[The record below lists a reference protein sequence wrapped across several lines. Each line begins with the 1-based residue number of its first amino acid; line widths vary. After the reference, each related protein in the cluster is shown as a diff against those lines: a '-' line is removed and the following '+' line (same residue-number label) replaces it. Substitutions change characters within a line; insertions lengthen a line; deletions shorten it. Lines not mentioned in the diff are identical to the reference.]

1 MVPRIELPTC
11 FRLANAVFLVSILN
25 LPFANA
31 QQARTEAQ
39 KDSMANPTQSWSIAI
54 HGGAGGIP
62 SDFSPAVQAKKLSG
76 LRAALQKGV
85 SLLKSGASAVD
96 VAQQVV
102 QVLEDD
108 PHFNAGR
115 GAVYNSEGNVSLDA
129 SLMDGSDLTCGAV
142 ANVTIPKN
150 PIELARAVM
159 DKTPHVMLTGD
170 GADQFAR
177 ELGITTVDQEYF
189 KTESQTESW
198 KRWKARQAARANQI
212 SKDDYS
218 KGDDRLF
225 YLGTVGCVVRDG
237 SGNLAAA
244 TSTGGLLG
252 KKYGRVGDSPV
263 IGAGTYANNKT
274 CAISCTGEGELFI
287 RHHIASAISAR
298 MEYLKENLAS
308 ATHVAI
314 FETLPKDSG
323 GLISVDANG
332 EIVLQFNTPMMARGQ
347 AKSDGTFQVGLVDWD
362 SGNGITAEGI
372 P

>member
-1 MVPRIELPTC
+1 MIPRIKIPKC
-11 FRLANAVFLVSILN
+11 FGLANAVFLISFLN

-31 QQARTEAQ
+31 QQSKTETQ
-39 KDSMANPTQSWSIAI
+39 RESMANPTQTWSIAI

-62 SDFSPAVQAKKLSG
+62 SEFSPAVQAKKLDG

-85 SLLKSGASAVD
+85 SLLQSGASAVD
-96 VAQQVV
+96 VVQQVV

-108 PHFNAGR
+108 PNFNAGR

-129 SLMDGSDLTCGAV
+129 SLMNGSDLTCGAV
-142 ANVTIPKN
+142 ANVTVPKN

-170 GADQFAR
+170 GADKFAR
-177 ELGITTVDQEYF
+177 ELGITTVDQDYF

-212 SKDDYS
+212 SKEDYS

-225 YLGTVGCVVRDG
+225 YLGTVGCVVRDQ

-298 MEYLKENLAS
+298 MEYLKENLES
-308 ATHVAI
+308 ATKVAI
-314 FETLPKDSG
+314 FETLPTDSG
-323 GLISVDANG
+323 GLISVDASG

-347 AKSDGTFQVGLVDWD
+347 AKSDGTFQVGLVDW
-362 SGNGITAEGI
+362 AQ
-372 P
+372 